1 MNNMS
6 IGDRMKENYEN
17 RYRFKL
23 SRRTPVI
30 MRLDGKA
37 FHSLTKSCEKPFDED
52 FSDCMEGAVFALVK
66 DIQGAKCAYQ
76 QSDEISILLTDF
88 DSLATEA
95 WLDYNI
101 QKMTSISAGL
111 ASVVFTYWWHAI
123 KGCSGRGIFDSRV
136 FNIPESEVC
145 NYFVW
150 RQKDWL
156 RNSIQMLG
164 RAHFS
169 HSEMNNKTNDDVHEM
184 LHAKGINWAKLE
196 PKWKNGMFVYKQD
209 REWLIDSNVIFTEN
223 RDSIEQYLNIENEGY
238 KGDGG

>member
-1 MNNMS
+1 MNKMS

-37 FHSLTKSCEKPFDED
+37 FHSLTKRCEKPFDED
-52 FSDCMEGAVFALVK
+52 FSDCMRSTVLALVE

-88 DSLATEA
+88 DNLATEA

-111 ASVVFTYWWHAI
+111 ASVVFTHWWRV
-123 KGCSGRGIFDSRV
+123 KGCAGMPIFDSRV

-150 RQKDWL
+150 RQKDWI
-156 RNSIQMLG
+156 RNSVQMLG

-169 HSEMNNKTNDDVHEM
+169 HSKMKNKANCEVHDM
-184 LHAKGINWAKLE
+184 LHTKGINWAKLE
-196 PKWKNGMFVYKQD
+196 PKWKNGMFLYKQD
-209 REWLIDSNVIFTEN
+209 RDWLVNSNEIFTEN
-223 RDSIEQYLNIENEGY
+223 RDSIERYLTIPD
-238 KGDGG
+238 K